1 MKTQEIEKII
11 KEAAEKSIYTSSNTV
26 WTKTLNE
33 EFINFAH
40 TNHLSVYCK
49 TEGADWG
56 EWLYD
61 LTICD
66 QNNESLYITST
77 KLVMESE
84 WLPDDHSIIEDFQK
98 LLLCN
103 ADYKVMVFYKNLA
116 IIPDLMK
123 QIKSYK
129 KANGTFILAC
139 YTDEDGY
146 VFEEIL
152 SNVVD

>member
-1 MKTQEIEKII
+1 MKTQEIVKII
-11 KEAAEKSIYTSSNTV
+11 KEAAEKSICTSSKV
-26 WTKTLNE
+26 WTKILNE
-33 EFINFAH
+33 KFIDFAH
-40 TNHLSVYCK
+40 KNHLSVYCK

-84 WLPDDHSIIEDFQK
+84 WLPDDQSIIEDFQK

-103 ADYKVMVFYKNLA
+103 ADYKVMVFYKNQA
-116 IIPDLMK
+116 IMQDLMK

-139 YTDEDGY
+139 YTDENGY
-146 VFEEIL
+146 VFESITL
-152 SNVVD
+152 